1 MLFFSCSVYDS
12 TAEIFRP
19 LPRGLR
25 VTNASKTPRQDK
37 DTRCYSILKL
47 HRPQHSL
54 GPRFTLSPAKHT
66 GNRFVP
72 YSIEPACS
80 SLPFTPTSERLDRIY
95 LLAKEVRY
103 FATEKYDFAWDLPRM
118 AEIASAEGI
127 TFVGGF
133 KVGDEH
139 QEERE
144 KLMQEVLDAGVQN
157 LGTLGREAFY
167 QELSKSRALMGLS
180 FPKLS
185 PSPWDGLC
193 MGLPVSGSQSF
204 LAVR

>member
-1 MLFFSCSVYDS
+1 
-12 TAEIFRP
+12 
-19 LPRGLR
+19 
-25 VTNASKTPRQDK
+25 
-37 DTRCYSILKL
+37 
-47 HRPQHSL
+47 
-54 GPRFTLSPAKHT
+54 
-66 GNRFVP
+66 
-72 YSIEPACS
+72 
-80 SLPFTPTSERLDRIY
+80 

-144 KLMQEVLDAGVQN
+144 RLMQEVLDAGVQN

-204 LAVR
+204 SAVSVDGS